1 MYNQY
6 EAPTTLGIPER
17 WERVL
22 CYALGWLSGLF
33 FLIVEQRNPNVRRH
47 ALQSV
52 LVFGALSLAGAI
64 AGFFGGLLGGIWAIG
79 FFFHLGFGAIGLV
92 ITIIS
97 VALWLLLMLMAWAQ
111 PRFVLPLGRAYER
124 MIG

>member
-33 FLIVEQRNPNVRRH
+33 SLIVEQRNPNVRRH
-47 ALQSV
+47 AMQSV
-52 LVFGALSLAGAI
+52 LVFGALSLAIAI
-64 AGFFGGLLGGIWAIG
+64 LGFFGGALGSIWVIG
-79 FFFHLGFGAIGLV
+79 WIFSVGFGFVRIVLGFVGF
-92 ITIIS
+92 
-97 VALWLLLMLMAWAQ
+97 ALWLLLMLMAWAQ
-111 PRFVLPLGRAYER
+111 PRFLLPLGHAYER

>member
-6 EAPTTLGIPER
+6 EAPTTLGIGER

-33 FLIVEQRNPNVRRH
+33 FLIVEQRNANVRRH
-47 ALQSV
+47 AMQSV
-52 LVFGALSLAGAI
+52 LVFGGLSLAFAI
-64 AGFFGGLLGGIWAIG
+64 LGFFGGALGGIWLIG
-79 FFFHLGFGAIGLV
+79 WIFSFGFGLVRVVLGFVG
-92 ITIIS
+92 
-97 VALWLLLMLMAWAQ
+97 VALWVLLLLMAWAQ